1 MNKKLTAVGLTAGL
15 LAGAGAGLLVEASG
29 SAGASSQTTTAAPGA
44 AAPGAAVPGA
54 DDSTTSADGDR
65 PDPSERLQ
73 EVLKPLVDDG
83 TITQAQADAVI
94 EALQA
99 AGPQGGPGRPGGR
112 GPGFAIVA
120 ETLGLT
126 EAEVRDAIS
135 NGQTLAQLAEA
146 NGSSAA
152 ALVDAI
158 LADIKTHVYEKV
170 AAGDLTQEAADA
182 RLAEAE
188 TRVTEFVNNTKPPQ
202 RGPGHPGGPGADDGD
217 DETVDTVAGS

>member
-1 MNKKLTAVGLTAGL
+1 MNKRLTAVGLTAGL
-15 LAGAGAGLLVEASG
+15 IAGAGAGLILEATG
-29 SAGASSQTTTAAPGA
+29 SAGASSQTSAV
-44 AAPGAAVPGA
+44 AVPGA
-54 DDSTTSADGDR
+54 GDDATTSADADR

-73 EVLKPLVDDG
+73 EVLQPLVDDG

-99 AGPQGGPGRPGGR
+99 AGRQGGPGGPGRPGGR

-158 LADIKTHVYEKV
+158 LADIKTHVDEKV
-170 AAGDLTQEAADA
+170 AAGDLTQEEADA

-188 TRVTEFVNNTKPPQ
+188 TRVTEFVNHTKPPQ
-202 RGPGHPGGPGADDGD
+202 DRPGRPGGPGADDDG
-217 DETVDTVAGS
+217 TVDDGS

>member
-1 MNKKLTAVGLTAGL
+1 MNKKLTAVGITAGL
-15 LAGAGAGLLVEASG
+15 IAGAGAGLILEATG
-29 SAGASSQTTTAAPGA
+29 SAGASNQTAAV
-44 AAPGAAVPGA
+44 AVP
-54 DDSTTSADGDR
+54 DDDDATTSADADR

-99 AGPQGGPGRPGGR
+99 AAPKGGPGGPGRPGGR
-112 GPGFAIVA
+112 GPGIAVVA

-158 LADIKTHVYEKV
+158 LADVKTHVDEKV
-170 AAGDLTQEAADA
+170 AAGDLTQEEADS

-188 TRVTEFVNNTKPPQ
+188 TRVTEFVNSTKPPQ
-202 RGPGHPGGPGADDGD
+202 DGQGRRGPGGPGAGGDAPVDAADDG
-217 DETVDTVAGS
+217 S

>member
-15 LAGAGAGLLVEASG
+15 IAGAGAGLILEMSG
-29 SAGASSQTTTAAPGA
+29 SAGASSQTA
-44 AAPGAAVPGA
+44 AAAAAAAVPGA
-54 DDSTTSADGDR
+54 DDDSTAGSETANADR
-65 PDPSERLQ
+65 TARLQ
-73 EVLKPLVDDG
+73 EVLQPLVDDG

-94 EALQA
+94 GALQA
-99 AGPQGGPGRPGGR
+99 AAPQGGHGGPGRPGR
-112 GPGFAIVA
+112 GPGLAVVA

-158 LADIKTHVYEKV
+158 LADIKTHVDEKV
-170 AAGDLTQEAADA
+170 AAGEMTQEEADA
-182 RLAEAE
+182 RLADAE
-188 TRVTEFVNNTKPPQ
+188 TRVTEFVNNTMPPKG
-202 RGPGHPGGPGADDGD
+202 GPGHPGGPGADDDGD
-217 DETVDTVAGS
+217 DAPVDTADDGS

>member
-15 LAGAGAGLLVEASG
+15 IAGAGAGLILEATG
-29 SAGASSQTTTAAPGA
+29 SAGASSQTSAV
-44 AAPGAAVPGA
+44 AVPGA
-54 DDSTTSADGDR
+54 DDDATTSADADR

-73 EVLKPLVDDG
+73 EVLQPLVDDG

-99 AGPQGGPGRPGGR
+99 AGPQGGQGGQGGPGRPGGR

-158 LADIKTHVYEKV
+158 LADIKTHVDEKV
-170 AAGDLTQEAADA
+170 AAGDLTQEEADA

-188 TRVTEFVNNTKPPQ
+188 TRVTEFVNHTKPPQ
-202 RGPGHPGGPGADDGD
+202 DRPGRPGGPGADEDDGTAAD
-217 DETVDTVAGS
+217 GS

>member
-15 LAGAGAGLLVEASG
+15 IAGAGAGLILEMSG
-29 SAGASSQTTTAAPGA
+29 SAGAAGRPVAAANVVGA
-44 AAPGAAVPGA
+44 ATETGTDA
-54 DDSTTSADGDR
+54 DPAG
-65 PDPSERLQ
+65 RLQ
-73 EVLKPLVDDG
+73 EVLQPLVTDG

-99 AGPQGGPGRPGGR
+99 AGPKDGPGRHGR
-112 GPGFAIVA
+112 GPGLAVVA

-126 EAEVRDAIS
+126 EVEVRDAIS

-146 NGSSAA
+146 HGSSAS

-158 LADIKTHVYEKV
+158 LADIKTNVDEKV
-170 AAGDLTQEAADA
+170 AAGDLTQDEADA

-188 TRVTEFVNNTKPPQ
+188 TRVTEFVNNTMPPK
-202 RGPGHPGGPGADDGD
+202 GGHDHPGGPDTDEAAPTTDG
-217 DETVDTVAGS
+217 S

>member
-15 LAGAGAGLLVEASG
+15 IAGAGAGLILEMSG
-29 SAGASSQTTTAAPGA
+29 SAGASSQSVA
-44 AAPGAAVPGA
+44 AASVPGA
-54 DDSTTSADGDR
+54 DGDSTANADRGD
-65 PDPSERLQ
+65 RLQ

-94 EALQA
+94 EALVA
-99 AGPQGGPGRPGGR
+99 AAPEGGHGGPGRR
-112 GPGFAIVA
+112 GPGFAVVA

-146 NGSSAA
+146 NGSSSA

-158 LADIKTHVYEKV
+158 LADIKTHMDEKV
-170 AAGDLTQEAADA
+170 AAGDLTQQEADA
-182 RLAEAE
+182 KLADAE

-202 RGPGHPGGPGADDGD
+202 GGPGHPGGPGADDGD
-217 DETVDTVAGS
+217 DATVDTTADGS

>member
-15 LAGAGAGLLVEASG
+15 IAGAGAGLILEMSG
-29 SAGASSQTTTAAPGA
+29 SAGASSQSAA
-44 AAPGAAVPGA
+44 AAVPGA
-54 DDSTTSADGDR
+54 DDDATTPADADR
-65 PDPSERLQ
+65 PDPTERLQ

-99 AGPQGGPGRPGGR
+99 AGPQGGEGGHGGPGRQGR
-112 GPGFAIVA
+112 GPGFAVVA

-146 NGSSAA
+146 KGSSAA
-152 ALVDAI
+152 ELVDAI
-158 LADIKTHVYEKV
+158 LADIKSHMDEKV
-170 AAGDLTQEAADA
+170 AAGDLTQEEADA
-182 RLAEAE
+182 KLAEAE
-188 TRVTEFVNNTKPPQ
+188 TRVTEFVNNTKPPK
-202 RGPGHPGGPGADDGD
+202 GGPGGPGRQGGPAGGVDAPADAPADG
-217 DETVDTVAGS
+217 S

>member
-15 LAGAGAGLLVEASG
+15 LAGAGAGLILEATG
-29 SAGASSQTTTAAPGA
+29 SAGATSQTAA
-44 AAPGAAVPGA
+44 AAVPGA
-54 DDSTTSADGDR
+54 DDSTTSADADR
-65 PDPSERLQ
+65 PDPSDRLQ

-99 AGPQGGPGRPGGR
+99 ASPQDGPGRPGGR

-158 LADIKTHVYEKV
+158 LADIKTHMDEKV
-170 AAGDLTQEAADA
+170 AAGELTQEEADA

-188 TRVTEFVNNTKPPQ
+188 TRVTELVNNTQPPQ
-202 RGPGHPGGPGADDGD
+202 GNPGHPRGPGANDG
-217 DETVDTVAGS
+217 TVDTVPGS